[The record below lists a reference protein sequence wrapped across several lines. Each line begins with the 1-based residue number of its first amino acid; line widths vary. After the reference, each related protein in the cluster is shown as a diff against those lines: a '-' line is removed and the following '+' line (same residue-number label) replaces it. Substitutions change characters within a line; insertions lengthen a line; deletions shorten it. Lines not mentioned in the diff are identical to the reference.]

1 MYRLQPPSHTH
12 LSPSYPSGHC
22 RTWAKLSVLQ
32 LLTMYFTHGSVY
44 ISNSA
49 LCSSHPPCF
58 CPVSQFICTIFPDS
72 IFYINWSSLVAHLV
86 TSPPAM
92 KETWIQSLGREDRL
106 EKEMTT
112 HSSTLAWRISRT
124 EEPGGLQSM
133 GPQRV
138 GHDWMTLSLEMAQF
152 CSFFWLSYVIHPTLP
167 FPCVHRSFLHICFSI
182 PVLQISSSVPFF

>member
-1 MYRLQPPSHTH
+1 MSYKYTCIVSSLPPTHTFPH
-12 LSPSYPSGHC
+12 PTPLATAEHELSCLYCSCLLCILHMAVYILA
-22 RTWAKLSVLQ
+22 TLLSVHPT
-32 LLTMYFTHGSVY
+32 LLFACVHSSFS
-44 ISNSA
+44 ISA
-49 LCSSHPPCF
+49 CF

-112 HSSTLAWRISRT
+112 HSSTLAWRISWT

-133 GPQRV
+133 GSNSVR
-138 GHDWMTLSLEMAQF
+138 HNLENEDD
-152 CSFFWLSYVIHPTLP
+152 IT
-167 FPCVHRSFLHICFSI
+167 
-182 PVLQISSSVPFF
+182 